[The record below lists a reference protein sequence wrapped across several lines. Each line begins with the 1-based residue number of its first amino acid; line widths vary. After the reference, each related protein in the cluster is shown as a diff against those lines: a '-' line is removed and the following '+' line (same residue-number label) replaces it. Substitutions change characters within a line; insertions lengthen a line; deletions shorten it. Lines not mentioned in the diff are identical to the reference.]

1 MTMSTLFCVPRL
13 PLLPLLAT
21 DAPFF
26 ALGGGRGSSL
36 PPTSEVDFCFPL
48 SVEWLYFLRVPDAP
62 ASATEAASVV
72 TVTFTLLPGAMLADP
87 GLTEVISAA
96 AAGRKRRA
104 CGVGARSYVAFVR
117 AW

>member
-1 MTMSTLFCVPRL
+1 MSTLFCVPRL

-62 ASATEAASVV
+62 ASANEELY
-72 TVTFTLLPGAMLADP
+72 TLS
-87 GLTEVISAA
+87 LTR
-96 AAGRKRRA
+96 G
-104 CGVGARSYVAFVR
+104 F
-117 AW
+117 